1 MGKRYGLFYAFG
13 AVPGAFAGIMA
24 FRLAHMHGISG
35 MDGWRWLFIIER
47 VLACVAA
54 FLGYWLLINLPNARR
69 NNWRFLSNHER
80 AWVVARINADRGDA
94 KPTHFSLQ
102 KFTRH
107 MLDIKVL
114 GFGLLFFCCSTQ
126 GYAMS
131 FFTPIILTSGWI
143 GDKYKLRGPLIV
155 FNYILSVIGL
165 SLMGSHKALGVWFF
179 GIFLTA
185 A

>member
-131 FFTPIILTSGWI
+131 FFTPIILTSGM
-143 GDKYKLRGPLIV
+143 G
-155 FNYILSVIGL
+155 FNR
-165 SLMGSHKALGVWFF
+165 
-179 GIFLTA
+179 TA
-185 A
+185 S